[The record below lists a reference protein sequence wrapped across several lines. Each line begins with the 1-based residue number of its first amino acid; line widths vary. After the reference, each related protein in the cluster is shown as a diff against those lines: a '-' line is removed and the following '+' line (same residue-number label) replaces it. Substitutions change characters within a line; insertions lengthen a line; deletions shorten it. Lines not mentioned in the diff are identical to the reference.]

1 MPTIGA
7 SIAIVQGKR
16 VLLQLRRD
24 FPVWC
29 LPGGAIEE
37 GESLAQAAIR
47 EAREETGLEVELT
60 RLVGVYSRPQWWRG
74 GDHEVVFA
82 ARPLGGDMARHGY
95 ETVDLAY
102 FGRDNL
108 PETLL
113 WWYHQRILD
122 ALDGTVGVVR
132 LQDAAWPYP
141 GKTRRDVEELRE
153 QVLLTDAE
161 YIRELC
167 GSRRLDQEQLE
178 VPSALNNGCE

>member
-1 MPTIGA
+1 MPTIGV
-7 SIAIVQGKR
+7 SVAIIQDEQ

-29 LPGGAIEE
+29 LPGGAIEDS
-37 GESLAQAAIR
+37 ESLAQAAVR

-82 ARPLGGDMARHGY
+82 ARPLGGDMARHDY
-95 ETVDLAY
+95 ETVELAY

-122 ALDGTVGVVR
+122 TLDGTVGVVR
-132 LQDAAWPYP
+132 RQDVVWPYP
-141 GKTRRDVEELRE
+141 GKTRRDVEELR
-153 QVLLTDAE
+153 QQGLLANAE
-161 YIRELC
+161 FIRELC
-167 GSRRLDQEQLE
+167 GPRRVDREQLE
-178 VPSALNNGCE
+178 VPAVSDDRL